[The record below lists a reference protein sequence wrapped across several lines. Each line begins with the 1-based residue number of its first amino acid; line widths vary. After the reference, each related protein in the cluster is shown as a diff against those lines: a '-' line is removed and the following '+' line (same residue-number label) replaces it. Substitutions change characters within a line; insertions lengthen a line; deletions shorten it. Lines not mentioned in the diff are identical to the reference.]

1 MTTQLVKANGV
12 IDNTPEAVL
21 GYVADVRNR
30 TFFLPSLKA
39 ITNIKGEPASASTT
53 WTWSWALLGMEF
65 QGTARSIAYEP
76 GKMYSFRTDGG
87 ISSTWTYN
95 VALEGNATR
104 LTIQVEYEPPSGVL
118 ALLRGDSQSRHQAEV
133 DQVLQNLKAILDR
146 KA

>member
-1 MTTQLVKANGV
+1 MTTQLVKAQGV
-12 IDNTPEAVL
+12 IDNTPEVVL

-39 ITNIKGEPASASTT
+39 VSNVKGEPASASTT
-53 WTWSWALLGMEF
+53 WTWTWVLLGMEF
-65 QGTARSIAYEP
+65 QGTGRSVAYEP
-76 GKMYSFRTDGG
+76 GKKYSFQTDGA

-95 VALEGNATR
+95 VAVEGKGTR

-118 ALLRGDSQSRHQAEV
+118 ARLRGDSQSRHQAEV

-146 KA
+146 NA

>member
-53 WTWSWALLGMEF
+53 WTWTWVLLGMEF
-65 QGTARSIAYEP
+65 QGTGRSLAFEP
-76 GKMYSFRTDGG
+76 GKMYSFRTDSG

-95 VALEGNATR
+95 VAPEGKGTR

-118 ALLRGDSQSRHQAEV
+118 ARLRGDSQSRHQAEV

-146 KA
+146 NA